1 VPRKDADGQQRID
14 YEEDGGGT
22 TTTLVVGGLILL
34 MILALTGLLYL
45 TFSR

>member
-1 VPRKDADGQQRID
+1 VPRKDADGQQGID